1 MAKILVIYHSQQF
14 GDTKALAEALEEGV
28 RETSAKVEI
37 ISTNKRRLTLDEF
50 LAADGVAIGTPDYF
64 SYLAGT
70 IKTFFDDMYLWDKS
84 GESVK
89 GKPAAL
95 FFSHGGGGRVKEP
108 FEYLAG
114 KFFEQ
119 VGETV
124 ESRRPTGDEAKKKCR
139 ALGKELVEHLN
150 PPIHPTG

>member
-1 MAKILVIYHSQQF
+1 MRKERIMAKVLVIYHSQQF
-14 GDTKALAEALEEGV
+14 GDTKSLAEALAEGV
-28 RETSAKVEI
+28 RDAGVEAGI
-37 ISTNKRRLTLDEF
+37 ISTNERRVTLDEF
-50 LAADGVAIGTPDYF
+50 LAADGVALGTPDYF

-70 IKTFFDDMYLWDKS
+70 IKTFFDDIYLWDKS

-89 GKPAAL
+89 GKPTAL

-114 KFFEQ
+114 KFFDH

-124 ESRRPTGDEAKKKCR
+124 ESRRPTGDEAKQKCR
-139 ALGKELVEHLN
+139 ALGKELVRKLK
-150 PPIHPTG
+150 